1 MKAQFRQFMFGTSIG
16 ENKAMNI
23 GWLLFRLHV
32 GLSIAIH
39 AGWPKMNT
47 ITAPGWF
54 ADQVAG
60 LGFTFPSP
68 AFWAATTAW
77 GEFVGGILI
86 AIGLFTRFAAAQLA
100 FQFFVIAF
108 LWFDKP
114 EPLTGMYFQH
124 LYFWAY
130 LVVAFGGGGKYSLD
144 KLIMNRKNVK
154 ILSPV
159 KIAAAVVVLCIGLN
173 AHAQNP
179 SVSITD
185 FKPLN
190 GRWNGTL
197 TYLDYTSNTPETIKA
212 NVEVAIK
219 SAEVFE
225 VAIFFSAEP
234 AKNGKDK
241 YRIRKNGIMVN
252 KRKVMEKTV
261 QPDGALKI
269 VLQEKG
275 KDGNDNKP
283 ATFHHVLLI
292 DNNKFTMTKLVR
304 FDGETTFFQRNQ
316 YSFNR

>member
-68 AFWAATTAW
+68 AFWAATAAW

-130 LVVAFGGGGKYSLD
+130 VVVAFGGGGKYSVD
-144 KLIMNRKNVK
+144 KLIMNRKNIK
-154 ILSPV
+154 IPSPV
-159 KIAAAVVVLCIGLN
+159 KIAGASLLLCIGVSC
-173 AHAQNP
+173 HGQNP
-179 SVSITD
+179 AISIAD

-197 TYLDYTSNTPETIKA
+197 TYLDYSGNTTETIKA
-212 NVEVAIK
+212 SIEVAIK
-219 SAEVFE
+219 NEKVFE
-225 VAIFFSAEP
+225 LGILYSDEP
-234 AKNGKDK
+234 SHNGKEE
-241 YRIRKNGIMVN
+241 YRINEDGTRINNRTVIE
-252 KRKVMEKTV
+252 RAV
-261 QPDGALKI
+261 QPDGSLKI
-269 VLQEKG
+269 VLEEKG
-275 KDGNDNKP
+275 TDGNETRP
-283 ATFHHVLLI
+283 ATFHHELMI
-292 DNNKFTMTKLVR
+292 GYNKFTLTKLVK
-304 FDGETTFFQRNQ
+304 FDGEANFLQRNQ
-316 YSFNR
+316 YLLSR